1 MFPRDEWDVQ
11 HAVVKMRIALA
22 SLAIASL
29 AFAAP
34 ATASTPEDT
43 YLAALARH
51 GITGDPQALIDDG
64 HDVCW
69 ALNQNWVVVGEA
81 MWKPQA
87 EFGALGIV
95 GAQYGQAR
103 HDAVNAL
110 CPDKATWRD

>member
-1 MFPRDEWDVQ
+1 LSRAKRDVQ
-11 HAVVKMRIALA
+11 HADVKSRIALA

-51 GITGDPQALIDDG
+51 GITGDPQALIDAG

-69 ALNQNWVVVGEA
+69 ALNQNWVVIGEA
-81 MWKPQA
+81 LWKAQSEYA
-87 EFGALGIV
+87 GQGIV
-95 GAQYGQAR
+95 GPAYGQAR

-110 CPDKATWRD
+110 CPDKSSWRN

>member
-1 MFPRDEWDVQ
+1 VQ
-11 HAVVKMRIALA
+11 HADVKSRIALA

-34 ATASTPEDT
+34 APASTPEDT
-43 YLAALARH
+43 YLAALSRH
-51 GITGDPQALIDDG
+51 GITGDPQALIAAG

-69 ALNQNWVVVGEA
+69 AMDQNWVVVGEA

-95 GAQYGQAR
+95 GSQYGQAR

-110 CPDKATWRD
+110 CPDKSSWRN